1 MKKINMKAYT
11 VSARTPDGQIKEIN
25 YGIKESMVEILYNP
39 ALKLNSINLLKQE
52 TLAKK
57 IADCAGDE
65 LLLEEDEYVRLK
77 NALGVIEG
85 LSKND
90 LSMVHRIVEAEEVEV
105 TEKK

>member
-1 MKKINMKAYT
+1 MKKINMSPYT
-11 VSARTPDGQIKEIN
+11 VSVRQPDGTMKDIN

-65 LLLEEDEYVRLK
+65 LLLEEEEYSRLK
-77 NALGVIEG
+77 TALGVIEG
-85 LSKND
+85 LGKND
-90 LSMVHRIVEAEEVEV
+90 ITMVHRIVDAEDVVVEV
-105 TEKK
+105 KA